1 MTRPSCTP
9 QKYIVLPFGKCTA
22 TRFSIYFIQ
31 HYVLHGTVYLKIC
44 ALERINGNKVKAS
57 VKTINQNWQR
67 EVWMPFEKTQQNNV
81 HILGKVPFK
90 KNRTNRYFHENA
102 GNGQATYFDV
112 LLELAKMMGSRQH
125 TKQTLPWSD
134 APCLFKCTKL
144 KFWETAK
151 TEWKCLEWILTSMV
165 AVLTKPQP
173 LPGAQVKLAVSD
185 RDGHAASDQGR
196 LNVGRL

>member
-1 MTRPSCTP
+1 
-9 QKYIVLPFGKCTA
+9 
-22 TRFSIYFIQ
+22 
-31 HYVLHGTVYLKIC
+31 
-44 ALERINGNKVKAS
+44 
-57 VKTINQNWQR
+57 
-67 EVWMPFEKTQQNNV
+67 MPFEKTQQNNV

-144 KFWETAK
+144 KF
-151 TEWKCLEWILTSMV
+151 
-165 AVLTKPQP
+165 
-173 LPGAQVKLAVSD
+173 
-185 RDGHAASDQGR
+185 
-196 LNVGRL
+196 